1 MNNPPSS
8 RFNRL
13 IALFL
18 EDKRNAISASLLLVA
33 QGIAAAAA
41 PRLLGVAVDS
51 AQSSPVY
58 SMVLIGLGYFLLEA
72 VRIFSTRLQ
81 AVEFSKIGQSAVH
94 RLRLQTFHHIL
105 SLPWSEVRR
114 LGPSDLLS
122 RLTVDLRSASAL
134 FEACFLRIIERLC
147 GVTAI
152 LIGIISISL
161 PIGLAGIGFLPL
173 LFLGAWYASRKL
185 YSAFYA
191 RQIAFSGVTTSI
203 ADSIELAAE
212 TKLMGLSAKRVEHF
226 LNQSAQLEAVQQIP
240 PLVFG
245 RLHAAMS
252 ILTAISIGT
261 ILIMGQQHIESG
273 HLTRGELVTLVAYIG
288 SIIWPLILI
297 IDQWSVLLQG
307 LASVDRIFEVLSLP
321 IDAPASLAISRQEQS
336 ETNSAAISF
345 ANVTFLYHETQR
357 GVRNL
362 SFSIQ
367 RGERI
372 GIVGATGSGKSTISR
387 LLLGLVKSHE
397 GTVALDGTPI
407 SSLHQEKLRKTV
419 AFLPQHPEMFSAS
432 PRENISLWDTN
443 PDRFAEVLN
452 NIPSSLKSLL
462 DTEQDALA
470 TLSVG
475 EQQCI
480 AALRVLVRDPSIIVL
495 DEPTSSIDPV
505 LEQWLMDTIF
515 TSSPQTTYLI
525 IAHRLSTLERCNRI
539 LVLENGRLVAE
550 GTHDE
555 LMRQSD
561 KYRGLV
567 EAEEASREA

>member
-13 IALFL
+13 ITLLL
-18 EDKRNAISASLLLVA
+18 EDKKNAILASLLLVA

-173 LFLGAWYASRKL
+173 LFLGGWYASRKL
-185 YSAFYA
+185 YTAFYA

-226 LNQSAQLEAVQQIP
+226 SHESAQLAAVQQIP

-261 ILIMGQQHIESG
+261 ILILGQQHIESG

-321 IDAPASLAISRQEQS
+321 IDAPAPLAISLQEQS

-345 ANVTFLYHETQR
+345 ANVTFLYPETQR

-397 GTVALDGTPI
+397 GTVALAGTPI

-432 PRENISLWDTN
+432 PRENISLWDTDR
-443 PDRFAEVLN
+443 DRFAEVLT
-452 NIPSSLKSLL
+452 NIPTSLKSLL

-525 IAHRLSTLERCNRI
+525 IAHRLATLERCNRI
-539 LVLENGRLVAE
+539 LVLEDGRLVAQ

-567 EAEEASREA
+567 EAEEASREG